1 MPAKQ
6 RKKSMI
12 QCIDIDQVSAA
23 WLSDVLGY
31 SVRSM
36 QSKKMG
42 TGQTGAASR
51 ITVEADEG
59 PKSFVLKSAAGE
71 VAARQRVSVG
81 YRREVG
87 FYSDLV
93 GTLDVRA
100 PHCWYAGI
108 TDDGLKFSLLL
119 EDLAPRVAG
128 VQVDGCSVEQA
139 QAAIRNL
146 TGLHAPRW
154 NDTRLFEH
162 DFLKP
167 QGDDAA
173 RAKFL
178 CDLTRS
184 TAAQFV
190 ERYREEMGSEDVETM
205 LAAAGAIAAWEL
217 VPSEPFALIHGDYRL
232 DNLMFGAERN
242 DVIALDWQTLNIAP
256 PGRDLAY
263 FIANS
268 LPTGERRQHER
279 DLVLLYLEEMKA
291 RGVKD
296 YDFERCFRGYRLGF
310 LQAIVTVSIGC
321 IYATG
326 ERTPQSDAMFL
337 SMAKR
342 TCAAIRDLETLQ
354 LIRAIV

>member
-1 MPAKQ
+1 MT
-6 RKKSMI
+6 
-12 QCIDIDQVSAA
+12 QCIDIDEVSAV

-36 QSKKMG
+36 QSRKMG
-42 TGQTGAASR
+42 TGQTGAACR
-51 ITVEADEG
+51 ITVEADRG
-59 PKSFVLKSAAGE
+59 PKNFVLKSAAGDA
-71 VAARQRVSVG
+71 AARQRVSVG

-87 FYSDLV
+87 FYSELV
-93 GTLDVRA
+93 NTLDVRV
-100 PHCWYAGI
+100 PHCWYAGV
-108 TDDGLKFSLLL
+108 TDDGLKCSLLF
-119 EDLAPRVAG
+119 EDLAPRVPG

-154 NDTRLFEH
+154 NDTTLFKH
-162 DFLKP
+162 DFLKH
-167 QGDDAA
+167 QGDDAV

-178 CDLTRS
+178 CDLVRS

-190 ERYREEMGSEDVETM
+190 ERYRDVLSAEDAETM
-205 LAAAGAIAAWEL
+205 LAAASAIAAWEL
-217 VPSEPFALIHGDYRL
+217 VPAEPFALIHGDYRL
-232 DNLMFGAERN
+232 DNLMFGAEGD
-242 DVIALDWQTLNIAP
+242 DVVALDWQTLNVAP

-268 LPTGERRQHER
+268 LPTDERRHHER
-279 DLVLLYLEEMKA
+279 NLVRLYVEELTS

-326 ERTPQSDAMFL
+326 ERTLQSDAMFL
-337 SMAKR
+337 SMAQR
-342 TCAAIRDLETLQ
+342 TCAAIRDLETLA

>member
-1 MPAKQ
+1 
-6 RKKSMI
+6 MI
-12 QCIDIDQVSAA
+12 QCIDVDEVSAA
-23 WLSDVLGY
+23 WLGDVLGY
-31 SVRSM
+31 PVRSM
-36 QSKKMG
+36 HSKRIG
-42 TGQTGAASR
+42 TGQTGAACR
-51 ITVEADEG
+51 IAVEAEQG
-59 PKSFVLKSAAGE
+59 PKSFVLKSAAGAA
-71 VAARQRVSVG
+71 AARQRVSVG

-87 FYSDLV
+87 FYSDIAS
-93 GTLDVRA
+93 TLDARV
-100 PHCWYAGI
+100 PDCWYAGI
-108 TDDGLKFSLLL
+108 ADDGLKFSLLF
-119 EDLAPRVAG
+119 EDLTPRVPG

-146 TGLHAPRW
+146 SGLHAPRW
-154 NDTRLFEH
+154 NDATLFEH
-162 DFLKP
+162 DFLKR
-167 QGDDAA
+167 QGDEVA

-178 CDLTRS
+178 CDLTRD

-190 ERYREEMGSEDVETM
+190 ERYKEALGAENAETM

-217 VPSEPFALIHGDYRL
+217 IPSEPFSLIHGDYRL
-232 DNLMFGAERN
+232 DNLMFGAESD
-242 DVIALDWQTLNIAP
+242 DVVALDWQTLNVAP

-268 LPTGERRQHER
+268 LPTRERRQHEHN
-279 DLVLLYLEEMKA
+279 LVRLYVEELLE

-337 SMAKR
+337 SMATR

-354 LIRAIV
+354 LVETGA

>member
-1 MPAKQ
+1 MTH
-6 RKKSMI
+6 
-12 QCIDIDQVSAA
+12 CIDIDEVSAG

-31 SVRSM
+31 PIRSM
-36 QSKKMG
+36 QSRRIG
-42 TGQTGAASR
+42 TGQTGAACR
-51 ITVEADEG
+51 ITVEADQG
-59 PKSFVLKSAAGE
+59 PSSFVLKSAAGE
-71 VAARQRVSVG
+71 AAARQRVSVG

-87 FYSDLV
+87 FYSELV
-93 GTLDVRA
+93 GALDARVPR
-100 PHCWYAGI
+100 CWYAGI
-108 TDDGLKFSLLL
+108 TDDGLKFSLLF
-119 EDLAPRVAG
+119 EDLTPRVAG

-154 NDTRLFEH
+154 NDTTLLEH
-162 DFLKP
+162 DFLKR

-178 CDLTRS
+178 CDLTCAA
-184 TAAQFV
+184 AAQFV
-190 ERYREEMGSEDVETM
+190 ERYKEALSSEDTETM
-205 LAAAGAIAAWEL
+205 LAAAAAIAAWES

-232 DNLMFGAERN
+232 DNLMFGADSD
-242 DVIALDWQTLNIAP
+242 DVVALDWQTLNVAP

-268 LPTGERRQHER
+268 LSIEDRRHHER
-279 DLVLLYLEEMKA
+279 NLVRLYVEELTA

-310 LQAIVTVSIGC
+310 LQAIVTISIGC

-326 ERTPQSDAMFL
+326 ERTSQSDAMFL
-337 SMAKR
+337 SMTTR
-342 TCAAIRDLETLQ
+342 TCAAIRDLETLA
-354 LIRAIV
+354 LIRAAT